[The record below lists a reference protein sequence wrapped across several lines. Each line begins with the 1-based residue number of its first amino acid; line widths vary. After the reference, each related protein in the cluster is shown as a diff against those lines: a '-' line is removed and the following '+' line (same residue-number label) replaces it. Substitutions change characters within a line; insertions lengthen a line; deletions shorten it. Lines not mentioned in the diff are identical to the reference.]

1 MWKRGLTMVAALC
14 GMVVATE
21 TSYAQSERKKEK
33 NPVGSNT
40 TTGQPSLTLSPQ
52 EQQLSESYFV
62 EGMKFF
68 VLEEYN
74 KALDRFQRTYAIS
87 PSNAAVNYKLAETS
101 LLLGN
106 ARGALPFAKAALEL
120 DTKNLYYH
128 LLLAQIYSS
137 QQQYDDA
144 IKVYARLTQEL
155 PNTEQYL
162 FNLTDLYLAKNRLD
176 DALRT
181 LGQIE
186 TKYGLIEEISFKK
199 QQIYLKQNNLE
210 KALKEGEN
218 LIASNPEEVRYL
230 LAQAEILAAN
240 KKNAEA
246 VKLAERALQVAPDN
260 AYGRLMLADLLQ
272 QQGKTTEA
280 DAQLE
285 LAFGNP
291 SLDIDSK
298 VKILVDYIRRLPNE
312 KVAVQAIKLA
322 ELTTKAHPKEAKA
335 FAVAGDIYVNA
346 ARKLPARD
354 NYLKAVALDPGHY
367 KIWQQIVLLDGEM
380 NQNDSLILHSERALE
395 FFPNQPMFWF
405 YNGTAHLINKNY
417 PKAIKSLE
425 YGRRLADN
433 NRDLQLQF
441 NLQLGDAY
449 HSLEEFA
456 LSDQAYEAVLAID
469 PTNPHALNNYSYF
482 LSLRG
487 HNLVKAKAMARAL
500 VAQFPDNA
508 TYLDTYAWVL
518 YKLKDYQEAKR
529 LLEKAVANSSDAT
542 IIEHYGDVLYQLGQ
556 RELALKQWVRANQVG
571 GASQGISKK
580 IKDKKLYE

>member
-1 MWKRGLTMVAALC
+1 MLKRGLTIVAALC
-14 GMVVATE
+14 GMVVAGE
-21 TSYAQSERKKEK
+21 KSYAQSERKKEK
-33 NPVGSNT
+33 SSFT
-40 TTGQPSLTLSPQ
+40 ETTGAPSLALSPQ
-52 EQQLSESYFV
+52 EQQLSESYFL

-74 KALDRFQRTYAIS
+74 KALDRFQRAFAIS
-87 PSNAAVNYKLAETS
+87 PTNAAVNYKLAETS

-106 ARGALPFAKAALEL
+106 VRGALPFAKAALEL
-120 DTKNLYYH
+120 EPKNPYYH
-128 LLLAQIYSS
+128 LLLAQIYTN
-137 QQQYDDA
+137 QQQYEDA
-144 IKVYARLTQEL
+144 IKTYARLTQEL

-181 LGQIE
+181 LNQIE

-199 QQIYLKQNNLE
+199 QQIYLKQNKLDL
-210 KALKEGEN
+210 ALKEGEN
-218 LIASNPEEVRYL
+218 LISSNPEEVRYL
-230 LAQAEILAAN
+230 LAQVEILAAN
-240 KKNAEA
+240 KRVPDA
-246 VKLAERALQVAPDN
+246 VKMAEKALKVAPDN
-260 AYGRLMLADLLQ
+260 AFGRLMLADLLQ
-272 QQGKTTEA
+272 QQGKTEEA

-291 SLDIDSK
+291 ALDIDSK

-312 KVAVQAIKLA
+312 KVAAQAIKLA
-322 ELTTKAHPKEAKA
+322 ELTTAAHPREAKA
-335 FAVAGDIYVNA
+335 FAVAGDIYVNTD
-346 ARKLPARD
+346 RKLPARD
-354 NYLKAVALDPGHY
+354 NYLKAVALDPGHF

-380 NQNDSLILHSERALE
+380 NQNDSLINHSERALE

-417 PKAIKSLE
+417 VKATKSLE
-425 YGRRLADN
+425 YGRRLAGN
-433 NRDLQLQF
+433 NLELQLQF

-449 HSLEEFA
+449 HSLEQYA
-456 LSDQAYEAVLAID
+456 LSDQAYEAVLSLD
-469 PTNPHALNNYSYF
+469 PSNPHALNNYSYF
-482 LSLRG
+482 LSVRG
-487 HNLVKAKAMARAL
+487 QNLAKAKAMAGAL
-500 VAQFPDNA
+500 VAQYPDNP

-529 LLEKAVANSSDAT
+529 LLEKAVASSSDAT

>member
-1 MWKRGLTMVAALC
+1 MLKRGLTIVAALC
-14 GMVVATE
+14 GLVLASE
-21 TSYAQSERKKEK
+21 NSYAQSERKKEK
-33 NPVGSNT
+33 NAAPQAAV
-40 TTGQPSLTLSPQ
+40 PPLVLSQQ
-52 EQQLSESYFV
+52 EQQLSESYFL

-87 PSNAAVNYKLAETS
+87 PNNAAVNYKLAETS

-106 ARGALPFAKAALEL
+106 VRGALPFAKAALEL
-120 DTKNLYYH
+120 EPKNPYYH
-128 LLLAQIYSS
+128 LLLAQIYSN
-137 QQQYDDA
+137 QQEYDDA

-155 PNTEQYL
+155 PHTEQYL

-186 TKYGLIEEISFKK
+186 EKYGLIEEISFKK
-199 QQIYLKQNNLE
+199 QQIYLKQNNLS
-210 KALKEGEN
+210 KALQEGEN
-218 LIASNPEEVRYL
+218 LISSKPEEVRYL

-240 KKNAEA
+240 KKINEA
-246 VKLAERALQVAPDN
+246 ISMAQKALTVAPDN

-272 QQGKTTEA
+272 QQGKTAEA
-280 DAQLE
+280 DTQLE

-298 VKILVDYIRRLPNE
+298 VKILVDYIRRLPND
-312 KVAVQAIKLA
+312 KVAAQAIKLA
-322 ELTTKAHPKEAKA
+322 ELTTKAHPREAKA
-335 FAVAGDIYVNA
+335 YAVAGDVFVNA
-346 ARKLPARD
+346 GRKLPARD
-354 NYLKAVALDPGHY
+354 SYVKAVALDPGHY

-380 NQNDSLILHSERALE
+380 NQNDSLVVHSERALE

-405 YNGTAHLINKNY
+405 YNGTAYLINKNY
-417 PKAIKSLE
+417 AKATKSLE
-425 YGRRLADN
+425 YGRRLAGN

-449 HSLEEFA
+449 HSLEQYP
-456 LSDQAYEAVLAID
+456 LSDQAYEAALAIE
-469 PTNPHALNNYSYF
+469 PNNPHALNNYSYF
-482 LSLRG
+482 LSVRG
-487 HNLVKAKAMARAL
+487 QNLPKAKALASTL
-500 VAQFPDNA
+500 VAQYPDNP

-518 YKLKDYQEAKR
+518 YKMKDYQEAKR
-529 LLEKAVANSSDAT
+529 LLEKAVAVSSDAT

-556 RELALKQWVRANQVG
+556 RDLALKQWVRANQVG
-571 GASQGISKK
+571 GASEGISKK
-580 IKDKKLYE
+580 IKDKRLYE

>member
-1 MWKRGLTMVAALC
+1 MLKRGLTIVAVLC
-14 GMVVATE
+14 GMVVAGE
-21 TSYAQSERKKEK
+21 KSYAQSERKKEK
-33 NPVGSNT
+33 GSPIG
-40 TTGQPSLTLSPQ
+40 TTGTPPLTLSPQ
-52 EQQLSESYFV
+52 EQQLSESYFL

-68 VLEEYN
+68 LLEEHN
-74 KALDRFQRTYAIS
+74 KALDRFQRAYAIS
-87 PSNAAVNYKLAETS
+87 PTNAAVNYKLAETS

-106 ARGALPFAKAALEL
+106 VRGALPFAKAALEL
-120 DTKNLYYH
+120 EPKNPYYH
-128 LLLAQIYSS
+128 LLLAQIYSN
-137 QQQYDDA
+137 QQEYENA

-186 TKYGLIEEISFKK
+186 EKYGLIEEISFKK
-199 QQIYLKQNNLE
+199 QQIYLKQNNLA
-210 KALKEGEN
+210 KALQEGEN
-218 LIASNPEEVRYL
+218 LISSKPEEVRYL

-240 KKNAEA
+240 KKIAEA
-246 VKLAERALQVAPDN
+246 VNMAHKALAVAPDN

-272 QQGKTTEA
+272 QQGKTAEA

-285 LAFGNP
+285 KAFGNP

-298 VKILVDYIRRLPNE
+298 VKILVDYIKRLPDE
-312 KVAVQAIKLA
+312 KVAAQAMKLA
-322 ELTTKAHPKEAKA
+322 ELTTSAHPREAKA

-346 ARKLPARD
+346 GKKLPARD
-354 NYLKAVALDPGHY
+354 SYVKAVALDPGHY

-380 NQNDSLILHSERALE
+380 NQNDSLIVHSERALE

-417 PKAIKSLE
+417 PKATKSLE
-425 YGRRLADN
+425 YGRRLAGN

-449 HSLEEFA
+449 HSMEQFA
-456 LSDQAYEAVLAID
+456 LSDQAFEAVLAVE
-469 PTNPHALNNYSYF
+469 PSNPHALNNYSYF
-482 LSLRG
+482 LSIRG
-487 HNLVKAKAMARAL
+487 QNLAKAKALASTL
-500 VAQFPDNA
+500 VAQYPDNP

-518 YKLKDYQEAKR
+518 YKLKDYQEAKK

-556 RELALKQWVRANQVG
+556 RDLALKQWVRANQVG
-571 GASQGISKK
+571 GASVGISKK

>member
-1 MWKRGLTMVAALC
+1 MLKRGLTIVAALC
-14 GMVVATE
+14 GLAVAGE
-21 TSYAQSERKKEK
+21 QSYAQSERKKEK
-33 NPVGSNT
+33 NAVT
-40 TTGQPSLTLSPQ
+40 HTTGAPSLSLSPQ
-52 EQQLSESYFV
+52 EQQLSESYFL

-68 VLEEYN
+68 LLEEYN
-74 KALDRFQRTYAIS
+74 KALDRFQRAYAIS
-87 PSNAAVNYKLAETS
+87 PNNAAVNYKLAETS

-106 ARGALPFAKAALEL
+106 VRGALPFSKAALEL
-120 DTKNLYYH
+120 NPKNQYYH
-128 LLLAQIYSS
+128 LLLAQIYTN
-137 QQQYDDA
+137 QQEYDDA
-144 IKVYARLTQEL
+144 IKTYARLTQEL

-186 TKYGLIEEISFKK
+186 EKYGLIEEISFKK
-199 QQIYLKQNNLE
+199 QQIYLKQNNLS
-210 KALKEGEN
+210 KALQEGDN
-218 LIASNPEEVRYL
+218 LIASKPEEVRYL

-240 KKNAEA
+240 KKIVDAIKMAE
-246 VKLAERALQVAPDN
+246 KALQVAPDN

-291 SLDIDSK
+291 TLDIDSK
-298 VKILVDYIRRLPNE
+298 VKILVDYIKRLPND
-312 KVAVQAIKLA
+312 KVAAQAIKLA
-322 ELTTKAHPKEAKA
+322 DLTTAAHPREAKA

-346 ARKLPARD
+346 NKKLPARD

-380 NQNDSLILHSERALE
+380 NQNDSLINHSERALE

-425 YGRRLADN
+425 YGKRLAGN
-433 NRDLQLQF
+433 NKDLQLQF

-449 HSLEEFA
+449 HSSEQFT
-456 LSDQAYEAVLAID
+456 LSDQAYEAVLALD
-469 PTNPHALNNYSYF
+469 PGNPHALNNYSYF
-482 LSLRG
+482 LSIRG
-487 HNLVKAKAMARAL
+487 QNLTKAKAMASAL

-518 YKLKDYQEAKR
+518 YKMKEYPEAKR

-556 RELALKQWVRANQVG
+556 RDLALKQWVRANQVG
-571 GASQGISKK
+571 GASEGISKK

>member
-1 MWKRGLTMVAALC
+1 MAALC
-14 GMVVATE
+14 GMVVVSE
-21 TSYAQSERKKEK
+21 QSFAQSERRKEK
-33 NPVGSNT
+33 STPSEM
-40 TTGQPSLTLSPQ
+40 TGAPSLTLSPQ
-52 EQQLSESYFV
+52 EQQLSESYFL

-68 VLEEYN
+68 MLEEYN
-74 KALDRFQRTYAIS
+74 KALDRFQRAYAIS
-87 PSNAAVNYKLAETS
+87 PTNAAVNYKLAETS
-101 LLLGN
+101 LLLGSV
-106 ARGALPFAKAALEL
+106 RGALPFAKAALEL
-120 DTKNLYYH
+120 EPSNPYYH
-128 LLLAQIYSS
+128 LLLAQIYTN

-162 FNLTDLYLAKNRLD
+162 FNLTDLYLSKNRLD

-181 LGQIE
+181 LEQIE
-186 TKYGLIEEISFKK
+186 QKYGLIEEISFKK
-199 QQIYLKQNNLE
+199 QQIYLKQNKLE
-210 KALKEGEN
+210 QALKEGES
-218 LIASNPEEVRYL
+218 LISSNPEEARYL

-240 KKNAEA
+240 KRIADATKMAE
-246 VKLAERALQVAPDN
+246 KALRVAPDN

-272 QQGKTTEA
+272 QQGKTAEA

-291 SLDIDSK
+291 VLDIDSK

-312 KVAVQAIKLA
+312 KVAAQAIKLA
-322 ELTTKAHPKEAKA
+322 ELTTRAHPREAKA

-346 ARKLPARD
+346 DRKLPARD
-354 NYLKAVALDPGHY
+354 SYLKAVALDPNHF

-380 NQNDSLILHSERALE
+380 NQNDSLIAHSERALE

-417 PKAIKSLE
+417 PKATKALE
-425 YGRRLADN
+425 YGRRLAGN
-433 NRDLQLQF
+433 NLELQLQF

-449 HSLEEFA
+449 HSLEQFA
-456 LSDQAYEAVLAID
+456 LSDQAYEAVLALD
-469 PTNPHALNNYSYF
+469 PNNPHALNNYSYF

-487 HNLVKAKAMARAL
+487 HNLQKAKAMAGTL
-500 VAQFPDNA
+500 VAQHPDNP

-518 YKLKDYQEAKR
+518 YKLKEYPEAKR
-529 LLEKAVANSSDAT
+529 LLEKAVAASSDAT

-571 GASQGISKK
+571 GASEAISKK
-580 IKDKKLYE
+580 IKDKRLYE

>member
-1 MWKRGLTMVAALC
+1 MAALC
-14 GMVVATE
+14 GMVVASE
-21 TSYAQSERKKEK
+21 QSFAQSERKKEK
-33 NPVGSNT
+33 QNLAES
-40 TTGQPSLTLSPQ
+40 TGMPSLTLSPQ
-52 EQQLSESYFV
+52 EQQLSESYFL

-74 KALDRFQRTYAIS
+74 KALDRFQRAYAIS
-87 PSNAAVNYKLAETS
+87 PANAAVNYKLAETS

-106 ARGALPFAKAALEL
+106 VRGALPFSKAALEL
-120 DTKNLYYH
+120 DPSNPYYH
-128 LLLAQIYSS
+128 LLLAQIYTN

-155 PNTEQYL
+155 PHTEQYL

-181 LGQIE
+181 LSQIE
-186 TKYGLIEEISFKK
+186 EKYGLIEEISFKK
-199 QQIYLKQNNLE
+199 QQIYLKQNKLE
-210 KALKEGEN
+210 QALKEGEN
-218 LIASNPEEVRYL
+218 LIASNPEEARYL

-240 KKNAEA
+240 KKIADAIKVAEQ
-246 VKLAERALQVAPDN
+246 ALKVAPDN

-272 QQGKTTEA
+272 QQGKTAEA

-312 KVAVQAIKLA
+312 KVAAQAIKLA
-322 ELTTKAHPKEAKA
+322 ELTTRAHPREAKA

-346 ARKLPARD
+346 ERKLPARD
-354 NYLKAVALDPGHY
+354 SYLKAVALDPGHY
-367 KIWQQIVLLDGEM
+367 KIWQQIVVLDGEM
-380 NQNDSLILHSERALE
+380 NQNDSLIAHSERALE

-417 PKAIKSLE
+417 PKAVKSLE
-425 YGRRLADN
+425 YGRRLSATN
-433 NRDLQLQF
+433 PDLQLQF

-449 HSLEEFA
+449 HSMEQFA
-456 LSDQAYEAVLAID
+456 LSDQAYEAVLALD
-469 PTNPHALNNYSYF
+469 PNNPHALNNYSYF
-482 LSLRG
+482 LSIRG
-487 HNLVKAKAMARAL
+487 QNLFKAKAMAGTL
-500 VAQFPDNA
+500 VAQHPDNP

-518 YKLKDYQEAKR
+518 YKLKEYQEAKR
-529 LLEKAVANSSDAT
+529 LLEKAVAVSSDAT

-556 RELALKQWVRANQVG
+556 RDLALKQWVRANQVG
-571 GASQGISKK
+571 GASEGISKK

>member
-1 MWKRGLTMVAALC
+1 MLKRGLTIVAALC
-14 GMVVATE
+14 GLVVACE
-21 TSYAQSERKKEK
+21 NSYAQSERKKER
-33 NPVGSNT
+33 NAAPQAVT
-40 TTGQPSLTLSPQ
+40 PPLVLSQQ
-52 EQQLSESYFV
+52 EQQLSESYFL

-74 KALDRFQRTYAIS
+74 KALDRFQRAYAIS
-87 PSNAAVNYKLAETS
+87 PNNAAVNYKLAETS

-106 ARGALPFAKAALEL
+106 VRGALPFAKAALEL
-120 DTKNLYYH
+120 EPKNPYYH
-128 LLLAQIYSS
+128 LLLAQIYTN
-137 QQQYDDA
+137 QQEYDDA

-155 PNTEQYL
+155 PHTEQYL

-186 TKYGLIEEISFKK
+186 GKYGLIEEISFKK
-199 QQIYLKQNNLE
+199 QQIYLKQNNLA
-210 KALKEGEN
+210 KALQEGEN
-218 LIASNPEEVRYL
+218 LISSKPEEVRYL

-240 KKNAEA
+240 KKIGEA
-246 VKLAERALQVAPDN
+246 INMAQKALAVAPDN

-298 VKILVDYIRRLPNE
+298 VKILVDYIRRLPND
-312 KVAVQAIKLA
+312 KVAAQAIKLA
-322 ELTTKAHPKEAKA
+322 ELTTKAHPREAKA
-335 FAVAGDIYVNA
+335 HAVAGDVFVNA
-346 ARKLPARD
+346 GRKLPARD
-354 NYLKAVALDPGHY
+354 SYVKAVALDPGHY

-380 NQNDSLILHSERALE
+380 NQNDSLVVHSERALE

-405 YNGTAHLINKNY
+405 YNGTAYLINKNY
-417 PKAIKSLE
+417 TKAAKSLE
-425 YGRRLADN
+425 YGRRLAGN

-449 HSLEEFA
+449 HSLEQYA
-456 LSDQAYEAVLAID
+456 LSDQAYEAALSIE
-469 PTNPHALNNYSYF
+469 PNNPHALNNYSYF
-482 LSLRG
+482 LSVRG
-487 HNLVKAKAMARAL
+487 QNLPKAKALASTL
-500 VAQFPDNA
+500 VAQYPDNP

-518 YKLKDYQEAKR
+518 YKMKDYQEAKR
-529 LLEKAVANSSDAT
+529 LLEKAVAVSSDAT

-556 RELALKQWVRANQVG
+556 RDLALKQWVRANQVG
-571 GASQGISKK
+571 GASEGISKK
-580 IKDKKLYE
+580 IKDKRLYE